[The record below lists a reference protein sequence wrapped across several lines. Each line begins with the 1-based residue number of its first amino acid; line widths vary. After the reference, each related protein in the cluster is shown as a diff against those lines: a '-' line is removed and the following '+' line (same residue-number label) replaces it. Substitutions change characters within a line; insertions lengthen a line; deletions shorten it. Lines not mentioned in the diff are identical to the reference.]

1 MSDDDEVVNETL
13 RWPTNLDH
21 AAIVRRL
28 VQVRETALAKGLTD
42 IASRFANVEGMAAAQ
57 IGAKVVAAMTWLQ
70 DKPEYRFI
78 ATQLEMV
85 AMNLK
90 NLK

>member
-1 MSDDDEVVNETL
+1 MNNRYETL
-13 RWPTNLDH
+13 RWPTNLDRSE
-21 AAIVRRL
+21 IVRRL
-28 VQVRETALAKGLTD
+28 VQIRETARANGATDLA
-42 IASRFANVEGMAAAQ
+42 ARFEDVENMPSGQLGMS
-57 IGAKVVAAMTWLQ
+57 IVAAMTWLQ
-70 DKPEYRFI
+70 DKPEHGAI

>member
-1 MSDDDEVVNETL
+1 MGDENENETL

-21 AAIVRRL
+21 DAIVRRL
-28 VQVRETALAKGLTD
+28 VRFRGSALASGLED
-42 IASRFANVEGMAAAQ
+42 LSVRFADVENMPAAR
-57 IGAKVVAAMTWLQ
+57 IGSCVVAAMAWLQ
-70 DKPEYRFI
+70 DKPEYRAF
-78 ATQLEMV
+78 AAQLEMV